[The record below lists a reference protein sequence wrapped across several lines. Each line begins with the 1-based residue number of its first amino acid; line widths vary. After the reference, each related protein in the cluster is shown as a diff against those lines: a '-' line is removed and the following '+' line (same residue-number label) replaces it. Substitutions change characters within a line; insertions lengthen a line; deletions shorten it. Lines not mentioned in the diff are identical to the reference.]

1 MKQIYLLA
9 TVGIMLLTACNNHTS
24 TAHNEHNHATHAH
37 GAHEGH
43 NHDGHN
49 HDGHNHDGHKHDGH
63 KHNHDAHADHNHPHA
78 TEAKT
83 GHAHNE
89 NSDAIIIEP
98 AKAKHL
104 GIVSEKIALQS
115 FRKSIPASGRIEA
128 AQGSEHTIVATT
140 AGVVNFARTLVEGQH
155 VNKGELVLNISANH
169 LQEGDPVVRARIAYE
184 TSTADYERIARL
196 LENRLATQAEY
207 NAAKERY
214 ETTRIA
220 YESLAKQH
228 NTNGTGIH
236 AQQGGYIKNCL
247 VSEGDY
253 VSMGQPLIITTSQNR
268 LYLHAEVAQ
277 RYFAELHNIETANFR
292 TSFGNNYYQL
302 ADMGGK
308 LLSYGKS
315 VGENSHF
322 VTMTF
327 SFEGRADLMP
337 GSSVEIFLLGRNQEG
352 TIVLP
357 KSALIEEQGNYFVY
371 VQLCPE
377 SYSKQ
382 EVKLGMTNGNDIEII
397 SGLTAGQAVV
407 TQGAYHV
414 KLASTSNALP
424 AHNHEH

>member
-1 MKQIYLLA
+1 MKRIYLLA
-9 TVGIMLLTACNNHTS
+9 TVGIMLLTACNNHASTS
-24 TAHNEHNHATHAH
+24 HDEHNHATHAH
-37 GAHEGH
+37 GAHDGHNHDEHNHNGHNHNGHNHNHNAHDEH

-49 HDGHNHDGHKHDGH
+49 HAPAAEANPMY
-63 KHNHDAHADHNHPHA
+63 AHS
-78 TEAKT
+78 
-83 GHAHNE
+83 E

-104 GIVSEKIALQS
+104 GIVSKKIALRP

-184 TSTADYERIARL
+184 TATADYERIARL

-302 ADMGGK
+302 ANMGGK

-315 VGENSHF
+315 VGANSHF

-327 SFEGRADLMP
+327 SFEGRSDLMP
-337 GSSVEIFLLGRNQEG
+337 GSSVEIYLLGRQQEG